1 MSIIKPGRNRRKKM
15 IEQILRDLDPSI
27 REEARRVIEEVN
39 PREPLNREK
48 IIEILRK
55 KRILP

>member
-1 MSIIKPGRNRRKKM
+1 MSIIKPGKSRKKEM

-27 REEARRVIEEVN
+27 REEARRVLEEVD
-39 PREPLNREK
+39 PREPLDREK